1 MNTLMVDVTEI
12 QGVKPGDEVVLY
24 GKQGKDEITQAE
36 LEAIN
41 GALLADL
48 YTVWG
53 NSNPK
58 VLKEE

>member
-1 MNTLMVDVTEI
+1 MNTLMVDVTDI

-58 VLKEE
+58 VLKAK

>member
-1 MNTLMVDVTEI
+1 MNTLMVDVTDI

>member
-1 MNTLMVDVTEI
+1 MSEYARDGEN
-12 QGVKPGDEVVLY
+12 
-24 GKQGKDEITQAE
+24 
-36 LEAIN
+36 IN

-58 VLKEE
+58 ILIEK